1 MSCAQAKLLLYAVK
15 HIYVSINGCL
25 FLFFFC
31 LLFDFFFQIK
41 KQHPHPASLTFYFK
55 LPTASLFLQ
64 NASILFPCKWMSDIG
79 RVCSTCLTS
88 CRFLAL
94 PRWPLRGGTTFRP
107 RSLSPRAEWA
117 KKNNRDCKSSS
128 SSCQRGVLFRLFL
141 WHRQAHMLQA
151 VKLSGFDSLIWDVW
165 SFAVQTITGELPL
178 LHWCAESS
186 LFFAHAC
193 IQVHLWR
200 FLSLN
205 VVLLLFH
212 QPLVAETEWKQRPW
226 LLDWVP
232 LCLTDSI
239 RTRACCWRY

>member
-117 KKNNRDCKSSS
+117 KKTIEIANPAQVPVNVASCFASSS
-128 SSCQRGVLFRLFL
+128 DTDKHTCYRLSSCLALTLSFEMFEALPCRRSLGSSPSFTGALNPASFLRMPAFRYICDDFC
-141 WHRQAHMLQA
+141 H
-151 VKLSGFDSLIWDVW
+151 
-165 SFAVQTITGELPL
+165 
-178 LHWCAESS
+178 
-186 LFFAHAC
+186 
-193 IQVHLWR
+193 
-200 FLSLN
+200 
-205 VVLLLFH
+205 
-212 QPLVAETEWKQRPW
+212 
-226 LLDWVP
+226 
-232 LCLTDSI
+232 
-239 RTRACCWRY
+239 